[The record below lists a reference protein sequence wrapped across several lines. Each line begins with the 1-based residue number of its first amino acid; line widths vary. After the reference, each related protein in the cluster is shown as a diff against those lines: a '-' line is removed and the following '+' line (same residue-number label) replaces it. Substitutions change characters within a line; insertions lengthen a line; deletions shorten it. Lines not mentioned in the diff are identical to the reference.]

1 MKKEENIDIQDL
13 FNDKVIVSKIQNK
26 LPNLFRVAEIE
37 TSRAGKIGMEVGS
50 VREKVISALLI
61 YKFGKEKVNTDIP
74 ITEPETDVIIGN
86 KDISIKTITAN
97 GGVKAVW
104 TVDAQSSQNFIN
116 NYKPKCDILLIQIWW
131 GLEKDSFFLIPL
143 EVQEEI
149 FKKLGKNNYFN
160 LPKAGTNPRGVEFN
174 RLAIEEMLKHPKT
187 LKIRIK
193 WDKENLKHDVYERW
207 VEYWEQD

>member
-1 MKKEENIDIQDL
+1 MKKERNTDIQDL
-13 FNDKVIVSKIQNK
+13 FKDKIIISKIQNK
-26 LPNLFRVAEIE
+26 LPKLFRVAEIE

-50 VREKVISALLI
+50 VREKIISALLI
-61 YKFGKEKVNTDIP
+61 YKFGKENVNTNIP
-74 ITEPETDVIIGN
+74 ITEPETDIIVGGE
-86 KDISIKTITAN
+86 DISIKTITAN

-116 NYKPKCDILLIQIWW
+116 NYKPKCGILLIQIWW
-131 GLEKDSFFLIPL
+131 GLEKDSFFFVPL

-149 FKKLGKNNYFN
+149 FKKLGKNSYLN

-187 LKIRIK
+187 LKIRIR
-193 WDKENLKHDVYERW
+193 WDKGNLKHDVYERW
-207 VEYWEQD
+207 VEYWGQD

>member
-1 MKKEENIDIQDL
+1 MKKEESVNIQDL
-13 FNDKVIVSKIQNK
+13 FKDKIILSKIQTK
-26 LPNLFRVAEIE
+26 LPQLFRIAEIE

-50 VREKVISALLI
+50 VREKIISALLI
-61 YKFGKEKVNTDIP
+61 YKFGKENVNTEIP
-74 ITEPETDVIIGN
+74 ITEPETDVIVGN

-116 NYKPKCDILLIQIWW
+116 NYKPKCNLLLIQIWW

-143 EVQEEI
+143 EVQEDI
-149 FKKLGKNNYFN
+149 FKKLGKNNYLN

-174 RLAIEEMLKHPKT
+174 RLAIEEMLNHPKT
-187 LKIRIK
+187 LKIKIK
-193 WDKENLKHDVYERW
+193 WDKGNLKHDVYERW
-207 VEYWEQD
+207 VEYWGEN

>member
-1 MKKEENIDIQDL
+1 MKEEKIEVQEL
-13 FNDKVIVSKIQNK
+13 FNDKKIISKIQNK
-26 LPNLFRVAEIE
+26 LPILFRVAEIE

-50 VREKVISALLI
+50 VREKIISALLI
-61 YKFGKEKVNTDIP
+61 YKFGKENVDTDIP
-74 ITEPETDVIIGN
+74 ITEPETDVIVGN
-86 KDISIKTITAN
+86 KEVSIKTITAN

-131 GLEKDSFFLIPL
+131 NLEKDSFFLIPL

-149 FKKLGKNNYFN
+149 FKKLGKNSYFN

-174 RLAIEEMLKHPKT
+174 KQAIEQMLSHPKT
-187 LKIRIK
+187 LKLRIK
-193 WDKENLKHDVYERW
+193 WDKGNLKHNVYERW
-207 VEYWEQD
+207 VDYWEQD